1 MKRHMKA
8 QVAREDVSYEV
19 SFRRPLLDWANAA
32 LPLFQSLY
40 DRLSENF
47 SLTLAD
53 VAVHADPR
61 PAYAVASIRLF
72 GGAGAVELR
81 PDRWRAT
88 FRNLRS
94 DEDRK
99 IVMRCLSLLESGVEA
114 EGRPPEM
121 QGRET
126 PDRHKSARSL
136 VAMASWYVCEGGA
149 TAVTELLNRHGSL
162 GTPISQGFLGAEDI
176 DFNVNPRL
184 RNPREGWD
192 VTFLIQPS
200 LIEGTH
206 LFANY
211 SGTYIDGGRYNS
223 IEQRAEHARLML
235 TGMLEK
241 IDVELTNVA

>member
-19 SFRRPLLDWANAA
+19 SFRRPLLDWASAA

-40 DRLSENF
+40 DQLSENF

-53 VAVHADPR
+53 VAVHADPH

-114 EGRPPEM
+114 EGRP
-121 QGRET
+121 
-126 PDRHKSARSL
+126 DRHKSAQSL
-136 VAMASWYVCEGGA
+136 VAIASWYVCEGGA

-162 GTPISQGFLGAEDI
+162 ETPISQGFLGAEDI

-200 LIEGTH
+200 LMEGTH

-223 IEQRAEHARLML
+223 IEQKAEHAKLML

-241 IDVELTNVA
+241 IGVELTNIA